1 MKKVLSFICV
11 MAVSL
16 SLVACGGG
24 GSTSSGSDSNGS
36 ASVPSSTTTA
46 DTPFVLKT
54 SPDKYTYY
62 VDKYVGMNAASIGYT
77 SLAGKRMIQIQN
89 CYLEAVFVTADG
101 TYVGGEDEEGLK
113 NYVVVKQSV
122 EPNTEIKVTYKKDE
136 EGNEYDNLTDW
147 QSIEKIDL
155 LVKKVGDV
163 DPQVD
168 LVTTTPT
175 PDKYTQYVRSYVG
188 KNLYSAGYISLGGNL
203 MDAYGQGY
211 VQLNPVAEDGSYI
224 DTTDETVLKQY
235 VITGQNVEPN
245 TEIEYVFRKKDDGT
259 EYDNLVESQS
269 ISAITLNVKSISG
282 QPVVSTKDSGS
293 SAS

>member
-1 MKKVLSFICV
+1 M
-11 MAVSL
+11 
-16 SLVACGGG
+16 
-24 GSTSSGSDSNGS
+24 
-36 ASVPSSTTTA
+36 
-46 DTPFVLKT
+46 
-54 SPDKYTYY
+54 
-62 VDKYVGMNAASIGYT
+62 DKYVGMNAASIGYT

-245 TEIEYVFRKKDDGT
+245 TEIEYLFRKKDDGT